1 MVNSVSRILYQ
12 LYSDTDTKGKN
23 RNREVKKDNVVKYL
37 STCGLRLE
45 RMLTYIIKKKKS
57 FRIESINTDGTFD
70 QPPKYLG
77 INPNI
82 YTKMEDVNEEDDQNY
97 DGKATFAYISDGEDD
112 HDDQD
117 RVYFENQR
125 KKDKEIADEL

>member
-82 YTKMEDVNEEDDQNY
+82 YTKMEDINENDEAEY
-97 DGKATFAYISDGEDD
+97 DGIS
-112 HDDQD
+112 
-117 RVYFENQR
+117 
-125 KKDKEIADEL
+125 

>member
-1 MVNSVSRILYQ
+1 MSRILYQ
-12 LYSDTDTKGKN
+12 LYSDTDSKGKN

-82 YTKMEDVNEEDDQNY
+82 YTKMEDINENDEQDY
-97 DGKATFAYISDGEDD
+97 DGKISSLTKSLIST
-112 HDDQD
+112 
-117 RVYFENQR
+117 R
-125 KKDKEIADEL
+125 